1 MVAVCVE
8 VWALTRD
15 PAGPVRVLVTAFA
28 PTVGR
33 RLGFDVGCPGHGTNA
48 DGVVWPPPR
57 APGCAEEL
65 VTIHWR
71 AADRRTGTETAPDQ
85 LALTADGALKADGV
99 PGRAPVAWD
108 APSPSPRDSM
118 APPPPTAVTPTAR
131 ISPLFAAS
139 DAPASC

>member
-8 VWALTRD
+8 VGALTRD
-15 PAGPVRVLVTAFA
+15 PAGPVRALVTAFA
-28 PTVGR
+28 LTVGR
-33 RLGFDVGCPGHGTNA
+33 RLGFDVGCPGHGNA

-57 APGCAEEL
+57 ARVRAEEL
-65 VTIHWR
+65 VTFHWW
-71 AADRRTGTETAPDQ
+71 ATDRRAGTETVPDQ

-99 PGRAPVAWD
+99 PGRAPVACD
-108 APSPSPRDSM
+108 APSPSPRDST

>member
-15 PAGPVRVLVTAFA
+15 PAGPVRVPVTAFTPA
-28 PTVGR
+28 VGR

-48 DGVVWPPPR
+48 DGVVWPPPP
-57 APGCAEEL
+57 APVRAEEL
-65 VTIHWR
+65 VTIHWW
-71 AADRRTGTETAPDQ
+71 ATDRRTGTETAPDQ
-85 LALTADGALKADGV
+85 LALTTDGALNADGV
-99 PGRAPVAWD
+99 PGSARVAGG
-108 APSPSPRDSM
+108 ALLPSPADSV